1 MTDPDRTPVEQLS
14 EVLLVEESIKKY
26 GKGRFILTGENG
38 NVFAIMGR
46 ITRALRKA
54 GWGHRAV
61 ELVME
66 DMRSSDYDHALRVAL
81 RVQHP
86 TMTKIEFLRAA
97 LADQEAELLA
107 ELEGED
113 R

>member
-46 ITRALRKA
+46 VRRALRKA
-54 GWGHRAV
+54 GWVTEPA
-61 ELVME
+61 
-66 DMRSSDYDHALRVAL
+66 SW
-81 RVQHP
+81 
-86 TMTKIEFLRAA
+86 
-97 LADQEAELLA
+97 
-107 ELEGED
+107 
-113 R
+113 

>member
-1 MTDPDRTPVEQLS
+1 
-14 EVLLVEESIKKY
+14 
-26 GKGRFILTGENG
+26 
-38 NVFAIMGR
+38 
-46 ITRALRKA
+46 
-54 GWGHRAV
+54 
-61 ELVME
+61 ME
-66 DMRSSDYDHALRVAL
+66 DMRSFDYDHALRVAL

-86 TMTKIEFLRAA
+86 TRTKIEFLRAA